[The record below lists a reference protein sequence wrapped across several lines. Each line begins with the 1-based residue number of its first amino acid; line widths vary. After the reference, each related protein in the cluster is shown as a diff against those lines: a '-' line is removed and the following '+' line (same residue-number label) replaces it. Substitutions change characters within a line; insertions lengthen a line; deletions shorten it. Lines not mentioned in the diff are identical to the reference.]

1 MRIRGRWYPWL
12 LAINLCYVGILS
24 AEMPVID
31 FAVAAQLTQQLAEL
45 ERHADYLKQ
54 QISVLSP
61 GQYQWSNAQNL
72 INELGNVMNQ
82 TNSLAYSSAD
92 LENRFKSA
100 FPGYQAPQDFNAQ
113 YRNNMTQSQN
123 TLNGVLQSMGT
134 NARDFQNENAR
145 LAFLQHQAQ
154 SAQGQTQAIQA
165 SSQLASETVS
175 QLQLLRQNVM
185 AQTNAEVSYY
195 ATQLQNE
202 ASSEAELNQI
212 IGAGSTRLPGYG
224 NSGDSLEIPNF

>member
-1 MRIRGRWYPWL
+1 MRIRGRLYSWL
-12 LAINLCYVGILS
+12 IVVSLGCVGEAH

-31 FAVAAQLTQQLAEL
+31 FAVAAQLAQQLSEL

-72 INELGNVMNQ
+72 INELGTVMNQ
-82 TNSLAYSSAD
+82 TTSLAYSSDD
-92 LENRFKSA
+92 LESRFKSA
-100 FPGYQAPQDFNAQ
+100 FPGYKAPQDFNAQ

-134 NARDFQNENAR
+134 NARDFQNENKR
-145 LAFLQHQAQ
+145 LAFLQNQAQ
-154 SAQGQTQAIQA
+154 NAQGQTQAIQA

-175 QLQLLRQNVM
+175 QIQLLRQNVM

-212 IGAGSTRLPGYG
+212 ISAGSTSLPGYG
-224 NSGDSLEIPNF
+224 NSGDSLEIPDF